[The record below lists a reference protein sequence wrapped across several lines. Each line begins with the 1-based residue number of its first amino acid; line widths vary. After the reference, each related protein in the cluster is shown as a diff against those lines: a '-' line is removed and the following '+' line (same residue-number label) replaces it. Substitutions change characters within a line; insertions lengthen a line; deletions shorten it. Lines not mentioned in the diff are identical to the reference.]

1 MTAARELIA
10 EETVLREAE
19 KIPAIKN
26 PARPEK
32 NNNLTE
38 SKFIQMAGKCTIWAM
53 GVTTRS
59 H

>member
-32 NNNLTE
+32 IRFFLLIVSLFKWWVNVP
-38 SKFIQMAGKCTIWAM
+38 FAGSC
-53 GVTTRS
+53 GNR
-59 H
+59 